1 MLRRRFL
8 SLPIVFLGLL
18 YGGTNANDPV
28 EKATIAAGDL
38 KVVFRDNT
46 ESPRTLSG
54 LASLFNTKSAPDFDA
69 FDPDT
74 QGASAGLNFEHIISG
89 QRNPNN
95 KFTPRSG
102 AYRIYHDA
110 DEKSVT
116 LVRRAED
123 SPWKIASTLRY
134 TVVPPHHVDFEF
146 RCQPRDASLFGKH
159 NYAIFFFANYMNDVI
174 DPALHFLGIPDETTE
189 KEVWVSGD
197 APRGPREWVGGGTYR
212 GIDAKPLKMD
222 DAVEFRLNTW
232 SYDWPRISQ
241 PFYYGLAE
249 EDMTLILMFD
259 RLSSARDQI
268 RFSLFK
274 FKLNQFPRP
283 AWDFQYVINDV
294 KQDENY
300 GFRGRLVWKKFV
312 SPEDCQQEYEQWSQ
326 QLQQSS
332 VQQLR
337 QLGATVFEEGQV
349 VKEVNANGTR
359 ISNDQMQ
366 WLGTFREMT
375 DLSLERTHIND
386 QGIARLTRLPKLEW
400 LNLYQCPV
408 GDETLEHLQKFKQ
421 LQHLPIG
428 ESRVTDAGLKYL
440 KHHTQLQY
448 LGLRGNQITDEGL
461 RELSSLTK
469 LKGLHLGQTKISE
482 AGLKHLKSLSKLERL
497 WLDDT
502 DIGDAGVDDLVGFT
516 RLKELHVGNTNISEE
531 GFQKLQQ
538 SLPRCRLFVA
548 D

>member
-174 DPALHFLGIPDETTE
+174 AHEYRALP
-189 KEVWVSGD
+189 
-197 APRGPREWVGGGTYR
+197 
-212 GIDAKPLKMD
+212 
-222 DAVEFRLNTW
+222 
-232 SYDWPRISQ
+232 
-241 PFYYGLAE
+241 
-249 EDMTLILMFD
+249 
-259 RLSSARDQI
+259 
-268 RFSLFK
+268 
-274 FKLNQFPRP
+274 
-283 AWDFQYVINDV
+283 
-294 KQDENY
+294 
-300 GFRGRLVWKKFV
+300 
-312 SPEDCQQEYEQWSQ
+312 
-326 QLQQSS
+326 
-332 VQQLR
+332 
-337 QLGATVFEEGQV
+337 
-349 VKEVNANGTR
+349 
-359 ISNDQMQ
+359 
-366 WLGTFREMT
+366 
-375 DLSLERTHIND
+375 
-386 QGIARLTRLPKLEW
+386 
-400 LNLYQCPV
+400 
-408 GDETLEHLQKFKQ
+408 
-421 LQHLPIG
+421 
-428 ESRVTDAGLKYL
+428 
-440 KHHTQLQY
+440 
-448 LGLRGNQITDEGL
+448 
-461 RELSSLTK
+461 
-469 LKGLHLGQTKISE
+469 
-482 AGLKHLKSLSKLERL
+482 
-497 WLDDT
+497 
-502 DIGDAGVDDLVGFT
+502 
-516 RLKELHVGNTNISEE
+516 
-531 GFQKLQQ
+531 
-538 SLPRCRLFVA
+538 
-548 D
+548 